1 MHKHFLIALQGPFII
16 EHVYVE
22 GGIEADSHFQITLGF
37 IEGNCTLH
45 VHKVFLSLIFF
56 LCCTALTSFYMYTS
70 TECDFINETP

>member
-1 MHKHFLIALQGPFII
+1 MHKHFLIALQWPFII

-45 VHKVFLSLIFF
+45 IHKVFLSLIFF
-56 LCCTALTSFYMYTS
+56 CGVQYLPHFICTQALNVIS
-70 TECDFINETP
+70 

>member
-1 MHKHFLIALQGPFII
+1 MHKHFLIALQWPFII

-45 VHKVFLSLIFF
+45 IHKLDFF
-56 LCCTALTSFYMYTS
+56 FVVLPHFICTQALNV
-70 TECDFINETP
+70 IL